1 MASDV
6 PERYEPGQR
15 DPSDADLVARSAS
28 GDAAAFGV
36 LVRRHVRAAT
46 TLAFELLGDRDD
58 AEDVVQDAF
67 IVVLRR
73 AHDFDSTQQ
82 FSRWF
87 FGIVRNTA
95 RRRGGLAARRRR
107 LLDRWSADARSASAS
122 STAGAPGEGE
132 SAHDEMVAR
141 VADVVG
147 GLSEMQRRC
156 FTLQVTHGIPVS
168 EVAAMLDIAES
179 TVRQHVFRARAVLRE
194 KLGNMKFE

>member
-15 DPSDADLVARSAS
+15 EPSDADLVARSAS

-73 AHDFDSTQQ
+73 AHDFDATQQ
-82 FSRWF
+82 FSRWL

-107 LLDRWSADARSASAS
+107 LLDRWLADARSASAS

-132 SAHDEMVAR
+132 SAHEIAAR
-141 VADVVG
+141 VAEVVG
-147 GLSEMQRRC
+147 QLPEMQRRC

-194 KLGNMKFE
+194 KLENMKFE